1 MPKSKLVT
9 LIVQDAL
16 TLAVTAMSEADVA
29 A

>member
-1 MPKSKLVT
+1 MPKSKFAALK
-9 LIVQDAL
+9 VQNAL